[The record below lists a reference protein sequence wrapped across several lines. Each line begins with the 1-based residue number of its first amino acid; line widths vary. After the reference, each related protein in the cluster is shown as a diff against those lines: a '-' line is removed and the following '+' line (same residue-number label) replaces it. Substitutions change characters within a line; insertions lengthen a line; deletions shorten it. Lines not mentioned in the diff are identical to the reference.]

1 MPRKHPST
9 EMIKELNDLFQ
20 KHNWPGAPVGI
31 RANNADDAAEC
42 PAGTTPKQVTY
53 QLPDG
58 SWVTKTICV

>member
-1 MPRKHPST
+1 MPKKHPSN
-9 EMIKELNDLFQ
+9 EMIKDLNDLFR

-31 RANNADDAAEC
+31 NTGKATGGGAC
-42 PAGTTPKQVTY
+42 PPGTTPKQVTY